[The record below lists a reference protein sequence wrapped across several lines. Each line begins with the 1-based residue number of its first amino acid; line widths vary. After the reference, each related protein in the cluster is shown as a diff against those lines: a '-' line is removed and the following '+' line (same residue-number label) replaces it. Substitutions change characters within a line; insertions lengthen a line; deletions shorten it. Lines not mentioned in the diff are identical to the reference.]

1 MQAPGLDRIGIV
13 DQLSELNKAYKE
25 KNVQQYQKLLAAL
38 ERVLNP
44 NDSILKVYRLRLSEL
59 LLNV

>member
-1 MQAPGLDRIGIV
+1 MQAPGLDRISIV
-13 DQLSELNKAYKE
+13 DQLTQLNKAYTE
-25 KNVQQYQKLLAAL
+25 KNAPLFEDLLKSL

-44 NDSILKVYRLRLSEL
+44 NDSILKVYKLRLSEL